1 MTIKAPFTD
10 LQIAKSPSGFY
21 QGYSLP
27 IALISKVTMVLLV
40 IWALVFP
47 GNANSVLGSVNGAL
61 LKGFNGFYIVIV
73 GFFAFFLLALA
84 VIPQTGRRLMGK
96 EGEKP
101 EFSNFS
107 WFSMMFGAGLGV
119 GLMVFA
125 TAEPLGLWGSNP
137 LVLSGEVA
145 PNSPEA
151 LTSAYRYTFLHYGF
165 HAWAIYVVTGLS
177 LAYYA
182 YTRNMPLTIRT
193 ALTPLFGKALNGPL
207 GHVVDVLGVVAT
219 ILGVSVTIGFGVS
232 QFVDGVYAV
241 SGMDWM
247 MDLTGDAPKP
257 GTVGLVASLILIM
270 GLSIISAV
278 SGVGRGVKYLSNL
291 NLVLS
296 LILLVTFV
304 VFGSFLF
311 AMSTYVSALADY
323 ILNFISLSFGPYGT
337 QSQAEFT
344 AALPAAV
351 QPLASDLY
359 AGATGPWGSQGGFA
373 SGFGTALADAQAKI
387 AELGAVASP
396 TSAQTAELAA
406 LTEGLPK
413 METLA
418 AVPAETLTAA
428 YAAGEQGRQFAW
440 QAAWTTF
447 YWAWWIA
454 FSPFVGLFLARISKG
469 RTVREFIIG
478 CVFLPALVCF
488 AWMTILGGTAIDLEL
503 TGGAE
508 GTIIGASNTAKLFV
522 TLGQMISGPFLAT
535 ITIMCVVLI
544 MTFLVTSA
552 DSGILVMN
560 TIMSGG
566 EQETGVKHRIVWGV
580 ILTLVIGTLLVAGK
594 TQGGADPMEALKSA
608 MIIGALPFTMV
619 MGLMCI
625 ALIKALYRDGQRDN
639 VAEVPAGQ
647 PAE

>member
-1 MTIKAPFTD
+1 MAPAAPFTD
-10 LQIAKSPSGFY
+10 LEIRKAPSGFY
-21 QGYSLP
+21 EGYSLP
-27 IALISKVTMVLLV
+27 IALISKFSMAMLV
-40 IWALVFP
+40 IWALVWP
-47 GNANSVLGSVNGAL
+47 ANANGVLGSLNGRL
-61 LKGFNGFYIVIV
+61 LEGFNSFYIVIV
-73 GFFAFFLLALA
+73 GFFAIFLA
-84 VIPQTGRRLMGK
+84 VLAILPQSGRRLMGTP
-96 EGEKP
+96 GEKP

-137 LVLSGEVA
+137 VTVSGEVA
-145 PNSPEA
+145 PNSEEA

-182 YTRNMPLTIRT
+182 YTRNMPLTIRS
-193 ALTPLFGKALNGPL
+193 ALTPLFGKYLNGLL
-207 GHVVDVLGVVAT
+207 GHIVDVMGVVAT

-241 SGMDWM
+241 TGMDWM
-247 MDLTGDAPKP
+247 MDLTGDAPRP
-257 GTVGLVASLILIM
+257 GTVGLVAALIVIM

-296 LILLVTFV
+296 LILLATFV
-304 VFGSFLF
+304 IFGSFVF
-311 AMSTYVSALADY
+311 ATTTYASALADY
-323 ILNFISLSFGPYGT
+323 LFHFLSLSFGAYGPE
-337 QSQAEFT
+337 SAAEFA
-344 AALPAAV
+344 AALPAEAA
-351 QPLASDLY
+351 PLADELF
-359 AGATGPWGSQGGFA
+359 AGATNAWGSLEGFQ
-373 SGFGTALADAQAKI
+373 SGLTGAA
-387 AELGAVASP
+387 AEL
-396 TSAQTAELAA
+396 SAEAQ
-406 LTEGLPK
+406 
-413 METLA
+413 
-418 AVPAETLTAA
+418 VAA
-428 YAAGEQGRQFAW
+428 YAAGEAGRQFGW
-440 QAAWTTF
+440 QSAWTTF

-469 RTVREFIIG
+469 RTVREFILG
-478 CVFLPALVCF
+478 CVIAPALVCF

-522 TLGQMISGPFLAT
+522 TLGQMISGGFLSA
-535 ITIMCVVLI
+535 ITVMCVVLI

-566 EQETGVKHRIVWGV
+566 EQRAGIKHRIVWGV
-580 ILTLVIGTLLVAGK
+580 ILTLVIGTLLIAGK
-594 TQGGADPMEALKSA
+594 TNGGADPMEALKSA
-608 MIIGALPFTMV
+608 MIIGALPFTMI
-619 MGLMCI
+619 MGLMCVS
-625 ALIKALYRDGQRDN
+625 LTKALYRDGLRDRHAKT
-639 VAEVPAGQ
+639 VVSPQ

>member
-1 MTIKAPFTD
+1 MAPAAPFTD
-10 LQIAKSPSGFY
+10 LEIRKAPSGFY
-21 QGYSLP
+21 EGYSLP
-27 IALISKVTMVLLV
+27 IALISKFSMAMLV
-40 IWALVFP
+40 IWALVWP
-47 GNANSVLGSVNGAL
+47 ANANGVLGSLNGRL
-61 LKGFNGFYIVIV
+61 LEGFNSFYIVIV
-73 GFFAFFLLALA
+73 GFFAIFLA
-84 VIPQTGRRLMGK
+84 VLAILPQSGRRLMGTP
-96 EGEKP
+96 GEKP

-137 LVLSGEVA
+137 VTVSGEVA
-145 PNSPEA
+145 PNSEEA

-182 YTRNMPLTIRT
+182 YTRNMPLTIRS
-193 ALTPLFGKALNGPL
+193 ALTPLFGKYLNGLL
-207 GHVVDVLGVVAT
+207 GHIVDVMGVVAT

-241 SGMDWM
+241 TGMDWM
-247 MDLTGDAPKP
+247 MDLTGDAPRP
-257 GTVGLVASLILIM
+257 GTVGLVAALIVIM

-296 LILLVTFV
+296 LILLATFV
-304 VFGSFLF
+304 IFGSFVF
-311 AMSTYVSALADY
+311 ATTTYASALADY
-323 ILNFISLSFGPYGT
+323 LFHFLSLSFGAYGPE
-337 QSQAEFT
+337 SAAEFA
-344 AALPAAV
+344 AALPAEAA
-351 QPLASDLY
+351 PLADELF
-359 AGATGPWGSQGGFA
+359 AGATNAWGSLEGFQ
-373 SGFGTALADAQAKI
+373 SGLTGAA
-387 AELGAVASP
+387 AEL
-396 TSAQTAELAA
+396 SAEVQ
-406 LTEGLPK
+406 
-413 METLA
+413 
-418 AVPAETLTAA
+418 VAA
-428 YAAGEQGRQFAW
+428 YAAGEAGRQFGW
-440 QAAWTTF
+440 QSAWTTF

-469 RTVREFIIG
+469 RTVREFILG
-478 CVFLPALVCF
+478 CVIAPALVCF

-522 TLGQMISGPFLAT
+522 TLGQMISGGFLSA
-535 ITIMCVVLI
+535 ITVMCVVLI

-566 EQETGVKHRIVWGV
+566 EQRAGIKHRIVWGV
-580 ILTLVIGTLLVAGK
+580 ILTLVIGTLLIAGK
-594 TQGGADPMEALKSA
+594 TNGGADPMEALKSA
-608 MIIGALPFTMV
+608 MIIGALPFTMI
-619 MGLMCI
+619 MGLMCVS
-625 ALIKALYRDGQRDN
+625 LTKALYRDGLRDRHAKT
-639 VAEVPAGQ
+639 VVSPQ